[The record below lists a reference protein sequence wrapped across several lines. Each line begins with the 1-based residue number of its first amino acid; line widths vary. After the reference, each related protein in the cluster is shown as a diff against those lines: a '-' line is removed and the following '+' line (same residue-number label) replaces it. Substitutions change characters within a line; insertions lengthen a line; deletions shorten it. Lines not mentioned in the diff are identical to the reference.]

1 MDLKGDKSK
10 NNIKDHIKSVFGYQF
25 SDEELM
31 LEAITH
37 RSVGIKNYERF
48 ELLGDAIIQ
57 LAVTEILLN
66 KFAKCNE
73 GELSRM
79 RQFLVNKST
88 LSKIALELKID
99 TILISRNL
107 NINKNISL
115 KKSITADLF
124 ESIIGGIYLDSNYQR
139 CEKIITK
146 IFSKL
151 INSEKLLSGKDSK
164 TQLQEYLQSK
174 NLELPIYKK
183 SKLKSPDHN
192 PKFKISCEIPLLK
205 TTISAVSRTVKEGE
219 QMVAEKILNKII
231 HE

>member
-1 MDLKGDKSK
+1 MLKFK
-10 NNIKDHIKSVFGYQF
+10 NLNFKIDRSLSESLSANV
-25 SDEELM
+25 
-31 LEAITH
+31 LEA
-37 RSVGIKNYERF
+37 
-48 ELLGDAIIQ
+48 
-57 LAVTEILLN
+57 
-66 KFAKCNE
+66 
-73 GELSRM
+73 
-79 RQFLVNKST
+79 
-88 LSKIALELKID
+88 
-99 TILISRNL
+99 LIG
-107 NINKNISL
+107 
-115 KKSITADLF
+115 A
-124 ESIIGGIYLDSNYQR
+124 IYLDSNYQR